1 MSMEMKL
8 LLNCLLVISL
18 FSCSL
23 NPVIDELNTQ
33 GECLRE
39 ELVVEP
45 VPRWE
50 CVEYAVLEKGLP
62 NIQETA
68 NQDLLSLPIPKNP
81 IVVAVYPNS
90 FTDQTGQ
97 RKSNSEFALFSTA
110 ITQQPNALLIRA
122 LKHAGDGKFFRVVE
136 RVGLDNL
143 TKERQLIRSARE
155 QTANEEEKKKAL
167 RPLLFAGILI
177 EGAVISYEANLES
190 GGIGARYLGIGNS
203 IQYREDNITVSLRM
217 VSVATGEVLLEV
229 LSQKTIF
236 SYGKSEDVFRFIE
249 ANTELVEVELGNA
262 RNESSTI
269 ALMKAIEGGVLEI
282 VETGYEKGF
291 WVLQNKNEGVELND
305 EE

>member
-1 MSMEMKL
+1 MAQLPKSLFLLVL
-8 LLNCLLVISL
+8 LLS
-18 FSCSL
+18 SCSITHQL
-23 NPVIDELNTQ
+23 EDTYEQ
-33 GECLRE
+33 RFSQYD
-39 ELVVEP
+39 VVS
-45 VPRWE
+45 
-50 CVEYAVLEKGLP
+50 
-62 NIQETA
+62 I
-68 NQDLLSLPIPKNP
+68 QDLQSATLKNVPIPQVSP
-81 IVVAVYPNS
+81 VVAVYPTA

-177 EGAVISYEANLES
+177 EGAVISYEENLES
-190 GGIGARYLGIGNS
+190 GGVGARYLGIGNS

-249 ANTELVEVELGNA
+249 ANTELVEIELGNA

-291 WVLQNKNEGVELND
+291 WVLQNNNEGVELND

>member
-1 MSMEMKL
+1 MVQSLKSLSLLVL
-8 LLNCLLVISL
+8 LLS
-18 FSCSL
+18 SCS
-23 NPVIDELNTQ
+23 IFDQ
-33 GECLRE
+33 
-39 ELVVEP
+39 
-45 VPRWE
+45 
-50 CVEYAVLEKGLP
+50 LEDTYEQRFSEDVAT
-62 NIQETA
+62 I
-68 NQDLLSLPIPKNP
+68 QDLQSADLKNVPIPKVSP
-81 IVVAVYPNS
+81 VVAVYPTS

-155 QTANEEEKKKAL
+155 QSTNEEEKKKAL

-177 EGAVISYEANLES
+177 EGAVISYETNLES
-190 GGIGARYLGIGNS
+190 GGAGARYLGIGKS
-203 IQYREDNITVSLRM
+203 VMYREDNITISMRM

-236 SYGKSEDVFRFIE
+236 SYGKSEDVFRFVE
-249 ANTELVEVELGNA
+249 AESELVEIELGNA

-282 VETGYEKGF
+282 INTGYDKGF
-291 WVLQNKNEGVELND
+291 WILQSNNQGVELND
-305 EE
+305 EIKINKPDCDADCVDDIRG

>member
-1 MSMEMKL
+1 MAQLQKL
-8 LLNCLLVISL
+8 QYLLVLSL
-18 FSCSL
+18 SSCSIFDQYEDTYEQRFSSKDI
-23 NPVIDELNTQ
+23 VSI
-33 GECLRE
+33 
-39 ELVVEP
+39 
-45 VPRWE
+45 
-50 CVEYAVLEKGLP
+50 
-62 NIQETA
+62 
-68 NQDLLSLPIPKNP
+68 QDLQSVELKNVPIPQVSP
-81 IVVAVYPNS
+81 VVAVYPTA

-122 LKHAGDGKFFRVVE
+122 LKHAGNGKFFRVVE

-155 QTANEEEKKKAL
+155 QTATEEEKKKAL

-203 IQYREDNITVSLRM
+203 VQYREDNITVSLRM

-236 SYGKSEDVFRFIE
+236 SYGKSEDVFKFIE
-249 ANTELVEVELGNA
+249 AGTELVEIELGNA

-282 VETGYEKGF
+282 VKSGYDRGF
-291 WVLQNKNEGVELND
+291 WILQNEDEGVELND
-305 EE
+305 ENIDEPSCDAECIDNIRG

>member
-1 MSMEMKL
+1 MAQLLKSQYLLVL
-8 LLNCLLVISL
+8 LLS
-18 FSCSL
+18 SCSIT
-23 NPVIDELNTQ
+23 NQFEDTYEQRFKEND
-33 GECLRE
+33 
-39 ELVVEP
+39 VVS
-45 VPRWE
+45 
-50 CVEYAVLEKGLP
+50 
-62 NIQETA
+62 I
-68 NQDLLSLPIPKNP
+68 QDLQSVKLKNVNLPKVSP
-81 IVVAVYPNS
+81 VVAVYPAS

-110 ITQQPNALLIRA
+110 LTQQPNALLIRA

-155 QTANEEEKKKAL
+155 QFASDEDKKKQL
-167 RPLLFAGILI
+167 QPLLFAGVLM
-177 EGAVISYEANLES
+177 EGAVISYESNLES

-203 IQYREDNITVSLRM
+203 IQYREDTVTISLRM

-249 ANTELVEVELGNA
+249 AGTELVEIELGNA

-269 ALMKAIEGGVLEI
+269 ALMKTIEGAVLELI
-282 VETGYEKGF
+282 EQGYTKKY
-291 WVLQNKNEGVELND
+291 WVLQSKNKE
-305 EE
+305 

>member
-1 MSMEMKL
+1 MEQSLKL
-8 LLNCLLVISL
+8 RYLLVL
-18 FSCSL
+18 FCSSCSIF
-23 NPVIDELNTQ
+23 NQFEDTYEQ
-33 GECLRE
+33 RFQ
-39 ELVVEP
+39 
-45 VPRWE
+45 
-50 CVEYAVLEKGLP
+50 AH
-62 NIQETA
+62 NIVSI
-68 NQDLLSLPIPKNP
+68 QDLQSQELKNAPIPEVSP
-81 IVVAVYPNS
+81 VVAVYPTA

-155 QTANEEEKKKAL
+155 QTATEEEKKKAL

-203 IQYREDNITVSLRM
+203 VQYREDNITVSLRM

-249 ANTELVEVELGNA
+249 ANTELVEIELGNA

-282 VETGYEKGF
+282 INLGYDKGF
-291 WVLQNKNEGVELND
+291 WILQNENVGVELND

>member
-1 MSMEMKL
+1 MVL
-8 LLNCLLVISL
+8 LLS
-18 FSCSL
+18 SCSIFDQFEDTYEQRFSKD
-23 NPVIDELNTQ
+23 VAKI
-33 GECLRE
+33 
-39 ELVVEP
+39 
-45 VPRWE
+45 
-50 CVEYAVLEKGLP
+50 
-62 NIQETA
+62 
-68 NQDLLSLPIPKNP
+68 QDLQSAELKNVSIPEVSP
-81 IVVAVYPNS
+81 VVAVYPTS

-97 RKSNSEFALFSTA
+97 RKSNSEFAMFSTA

-155 QTANEEEKKKAL
+155 QSANEEEKKKAL

-190 GGIGARYLGIGNS
+190 GGVGARYLGIGKS
-203 IQYREDNITVSLRM
+203 VMYREDNITISMRM

-236 SYGKSEDVFRFIE
+236 SYGRSEDVFRFVE
-249 ANTELVEVELGNA
+249 AESELVEVELGNA
-262 RNESSTI
+262 SNESSTI

-282 VETGYEKGF
+282 INTGYDKGF
-291 WVLQNKNEGVELND
+291 WILQNNNQGVELND
-305 EE
+305 EIKINKPDCDADCVDNIRG

>member
-1 MSMEMKL
+1 MAQLLQLRYLLVL
-8 LLNCLLVISL
+8 LLS
-18 FSCSL
+18 SCSIFDQYEDTYEQRYSS
-23 NPVIDELNTQ
+23 NN
-33 GECLRE
+33 
-39 ELVVEP
+39 LVS
-45 VPRWE
+45 
-50 CVEYAVLEKGLP
+50 
-62 NIQETA
+62 I
-68 NQDLLSLPIPKNP
+68 QDLQSKELKNVPIPEVSP
-81 IVVAVYPNS
+81 VVAVYPTA

-155 QTANEEEKKKAL
+155 QTATEEDKKKAL
-167 RPLLFAGILI
+167 RPLLFAGVLM
-177 EGAVISYEANLES
+177 EGAVISYESNLES
-190 GGIGARYLGIGNS
+190 GGIGARYLGIGSS
-203 IQYREDNITVSLRM
+203 IMYREDNVTVSLRM

-249 ANTELVEVELGNA
+249 SGTELVEIELGNA

-282 VETGYEKGF
+282 IKLGYEKKY
-291 WVLQNKNEGVELND
+291 WVLQLQNKGIE
-305 EE
+305 

>member
-1 MSMEMKL
+1 MVQLPKSLFLLAL
-8 LLNCLLVISL
+8 LLS
-18 FSCSL
+18 SCSTL
-23 NPVIDELNTQ
+23 DQIEDTYEQRFSKDVAKIQDIQSQELKN
-33 GECLRE
+33 
-39 ELVVEP
+39 V
-45 VPRWE
+45 
-50 CVEYAVLEKGLP
+50 
-62 NIQETA
+62 
-68 NQDLLSLPIPKNP
+68 PIPQVSP
-81 IVVAVYPNS
+81 VVAVYPMS

-143 TKERQLIRSARE
+143 TKERQLIRSAR
-155 QTANEEEKKKAL
+155 QQSANEEEKKKAL

-177 EGAVISYEANLES
+177 EGAVLSYEANLES
-190 GGIGARYLGIGNS
+190 GGSGARYLGVGAS
-203 IQYREDNITVSLRM
+203 VQYREDNITISMRM

-236 SYGKSEDVFRFIE
+236 SYGRSEDVFRFVE
-249 ANTELVEVELGNA
+249 ANTELVEVEFGNA

-282 VETGYEKGF
+282 IETGYEKGF
-291 WVLQNKNEGVELND
+291 WVLQNNNEGVELND

>member
-1 MSMEMKL
+1 MGQLPRLSYLLVL
-8 LLNCLLVISL
+8 LLS
-18 FSCSL
+18 SCS
-23 NPVIDELNTQ
+23 IFDQFEDTYEQ
-33 GECLRE
+33 RFSKDIA
-39 ELVVEP
+39 
-45 VPRWE
+45 R
-50 CVEYAVLEKGLP
+50 
-62 NIQETA
+62 I
-68 NQDLLSLPIPKNP
+68 QDLQSAELKNVPIPVVSP
-81 IVVAVYPNS
+81 VVAVYPTS

-155 QTANEEEKKKAL
+155 QSTNEEEKKKAL

-177 EGAVISYEANLES
+177 EGAVISYEVNLES
-190 GGIGARYLGIGNS
+190 GGAGARYLGIGKS
-203 IQYREDNITVSLRM
+203 VMYREDNITISMRM

-236 SYGKSEDVFRFIE
+236 SYGKSEDVFRFVE
-249 ANTELVEVELGNA
+249 AESELVEIELGNA

-282 VETGYEKGF
+282 INTGYDRGF
-291 WVLQNKNEGVELND
+291 WVLQNNNQGVELNNEDIKINKPNCND
-305 EE
+305 ECADSIRG